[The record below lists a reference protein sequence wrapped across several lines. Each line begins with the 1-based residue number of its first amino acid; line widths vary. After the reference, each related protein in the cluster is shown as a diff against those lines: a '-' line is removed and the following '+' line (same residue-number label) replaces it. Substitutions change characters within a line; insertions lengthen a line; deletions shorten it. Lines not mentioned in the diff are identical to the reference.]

1 MAPRQAA
8 SRKRKHDN
16 AEFKPQ
22 YCMHLTDGWWTDET
36 PQEDRSL
43 GGATKEATPGNIG
56 SALRQ
61 EVIRERRRKQMA
73 EKRAAEKAK
82 RRRPEQLRRAK
93 LASDER
99 DATTALSKMLALTRA
114 DSPLPP
120 SDEEFYDS
128 DDGSTD
134 DNAQWRFVDP
144 DEQLR
149 AYLDEQ
155 QMTGHQVDPQS
166 DVEEDL
172 VEEGPDG
179 KEGIHT
185 PSKAPARIQ
194 SGQPLSRRRA
204 MRGRL
209 RLPTPTS
216 RSPTPERYEKLPSFY
231 DKLWAAV
238 ESKRGRAI

>member
-61 EVIRERRRKQMA
+61 EVGYSREAPKADGREA
-73 EKRAAEKAK
+73 TGAAA
-82 RRRPEQLRRAK
+82 PCK

>member
-22 YCMHLTDGWWTDET
+22 KTEVSEE
-36 PQEDRSL
+36 QRKRRRRE
-43 GGATKEATPGNIG
+43 I
-56 SALRQ
+56 SAVHYAKNA

-185 PSKAPARIQ
+185 PSKAPARPAIEPKT
-194 SGQPLSRRRA
+194 SDARTLA
-204 MRGRL
+204 
-209 RLPTPTS
+209 TPY
-216 RSPTPERYEKLPSFY
+216 PN
-231 DKLWAAV
+231 V
-238 ESKRGRAI
+238 